1 MAAGPWRQSS
11 ISRGE
16 DLRIRIQKLDVHA
29 FAPFGQVLAHQPGL
43 ADRRNFAAEL
53 FNDRPA
59 ARPNLRVQ
67 RTQPTPLPH
76 TATKI
81 ERHRRSSQ
89 MFAPISCGSYLVVVF
104 PSDPEGLPILDG
116 GRAFAARGNQAV
128 NYNRDVWHHGF
139 LALERPGT
147 FLMLRWED
155 GTSGDEEFL
164 PLPHPIRIEWDGAF

>member
-1 MAAGPWRQSS
+1 MSNFNQVYAGPRTMLIKAQP
-11 ISRGE
+11 
-16 DLRIRIQKLDVHA
+16 LDA
-29 FAPFGQVLAHQPGL
+29 DYFAPFGQVLAYMPDL
-43 ADRRNFAAEL
+43 PARRNFAAEL
-53 FNDRPA
+53 FSDRPA

-76 TATKI
+76 IATMI

-89 MFAPISCGSYLVVVF
+89 MFAPISGGSYLVVVF
-104 PSDPEGLPILDG
+104 PSAPDGQPLLDAG
-116 GRAFAARGNQAV
+116 SAFVARGDQAI

-139 LALERPGT
+139 LALDNPGT

-164 PLPHPIRIEWDGAF
+164 PLPHPIRIEA

>member
-1 MAAGPWRQSS
+1 MMVIKAQPLTEA
-11 ISRGE
+11 
-16 DLRIRIQKLDVHA
+16 A
-29 FAPFGQVLAHQPGL
+29 FAPFGQVLAHKMGDP
-43 ADRRNFAAEL
+43 ARHNFAAEL

-67 RTQPTPLPH
+67 RTEPTSLPYV
-76 TATKI
+76 ASMI

-89 MFAPISCGSYLVVVF
+89 MFAPISGGSYLVMVF
-104 PSDPEGLPILDG
+104 PSAADG
-116 GRAFAARGNQAV
+116 HPLVEKGCAFAARGDQAI

-155 GTSGDEEFL
+155 GTSGDEEFR
-164 PLPHPIRIEWDGAF
+164 PLPNPIRIEA